1 MEPLT
6 EGKGCPSCNDTGYR
20 GRLAIHEVLSIDDTI
35 KTQILNKENPSVI
48 REYAKSQ
55 GYKTLVEDG
64 LEKVAAGLTTIEE
77 VLRVATSE

>member
-1 MEPLT
+1 MV
-6 EGKGCPSCNDTGYR
+6 D
-20 GRLAIHEVLSIDDTI
+20 LAIHEVLSIDDTI

-55 GYKTLVEDG
+55 GYKMLVEDG